1 MKKNVIL
8 LTNNFPYGNGEE
20 FLETEIKY
28 LSHSF
33 ENIAIISMNNK
44 SPKTRDLPE
53 NVVYERFRRITIP
66 FYLVTLIKMFIIELC
81 TLYKYKKLN
90 YANIKS
96 LVIYIIFASLN
107 AKQIERCLKKYK
119 FNSNET
125 IIYSYW
131 ANFNILASLL
141 LKDKMPELV
150 FVTRAHGYD
159 LYEERQKGNY
169 LPFRNYIYKNVDF
182 IFTISDQG
190 KNYLVNR
197 YGSLVDYKIETSRL
211 GVNKFMRE
219 KEFNVPKKEDE
230 LFIVSCSY
238 LRPIKRI
245 DLLIKELAQVDDIK
259 IKWRH
264 IGSGILWDELN
275 RLAENLLSSEKNIDF
290 KFLGHKKNSDIYKFY
305 SDHDIDLF
313 INVSESEGIPVS
325 FMEAQSFG
333 IPIIATN
340 VGGVSEIVIHNKN
353 GYLIEKD
360 FKPGTIRKCLK
371 DYMLKSEKEQLLM
384 RQEAYSSWKEKFNA
398 DKNYSI
404 FINKLKNIKQKSI

>member
-1 MKKNVIL
+1 MVIIMKKNVIL

-44 SPKTRDLPE
+44 SPKTRDLPK

-66 FYLVTLIKMFIIELC
+66 FYLITLIKMFIIELC
-81 TLYKYKKLN
+81 TLYRCKKLN
-90 YANIKS
+90 YTNIKY
-96 LVIYIIFASLN
+96 LIIYIIFASLN

-125 IIYSYW
+125 VIYSYW
-131 ANFNILASLL
+131 ANFNILSSLL
-141 LKDKMPELV
+141 LKDKMPELI
-150 FVTRAHGYD
+150 FVTRAHGND

-259 IKWRH
+259 IKWHH
-264 IGSGILWDELN
+264 IGDGELLEELN
-275 RLAENLLSSEKNIDF
+275 KLAEIYLKPKQNIDY
-290 KFLGHKKNSDIYKFY
+290 KFLGYKNNSEIYKYYFEN
-305 SDHDIDLF
+305 DIDLF
-313 INVSESEGIPVS
+313 INVSESEGIPVT

-340 VGGVSEIVIHNKN
+340 VGGVSEIVSHNKN

-360 FKPGTIRKCLK
+360 FNPGTIRECLK
-371 DYMLKSEKEQLLM
+371 DYMLKSEMERLLM
-384 RQEAYSSWKEKFNA
+384 RQEAYNSWNEKFNA
-398 DKNYSI
+398 KINYSI
-404 FINKLKNIKQKSI
+404 FTNLLKNI